1 MSIKD
6 RTWRLRKKKA
16 WVDDLKEMEEKNR
29 DYIGKLQINDLP
41 LPAKNLLKKEDQKLG
56 RKSIC

>member
-1 MSIKD
+1 M
-6 RTWRLRKKKA
+6 
-16 WVDDLKEMEEKNR
+16 KEMEEKNR